1 MPETPFEGPST
12 SPCCALSPSSSA
24 GALRVWTGP
33 DGGRVTVTVSGECSL
48 DESEHL
54 RRALR
59 NALTRS
65 VHGVDL
71 DLGGLVFADCAALNV
86 LLALRSQAVAAGKT
100 VVVTAAGTAVE
111 RLLTLTDTYEL
122 FSSAHDHTDRREDPD
137 PGDHT
142 GPCTDTGDRLL
153 QTEVVQLRR
162 ALRTRPDIDMARG
175 ILMASF
181 GLKADQ
187 AWEVLVSASQHT
199 NTKLHRLAQDVVTAV
214 RGAPLRDTVQ
224 KQLTAAV
231 ARTRGP
237 GGP

>member
-12 SPCCALSPSSSA
+12 SSCCVLSPSSSA

-48 DESEHL
+48 DESEDL

-59 NALTRS
+59 SALTRS

-86 LLALRSQAVAAGKT
+86 LLALRSQALAAGKT
-100 VVVTAAGTAVE
+100 MIVTDASTAVE
-111 RLLTLTDTYEL
+111 RLLTLTDTYQL
-122 FSSAHDHTDRREDPD
+122 FLSAHDDTDRGEEFGPREHTDPYA
-137 PGDHT
+137 
-142 GPCTDTGDRLL
+142 DTGDRLL
-153 QTEVVQLRR
+153 QTELVQLRR

-181 GLKADQ
+181 GLKADE
-187 AWEVLVSASQHT
+187 AWDVLVSASQHT

-214 RGAPLRDTVQ
+214 RGAPLPDTVR

-231 ARTRGP
+231 ARTRGTC
-237 GGP
+237 GS